1 MAGFSAYI
9 GCHVTSLTPPVF
21 SRSGRGVAGMG
32 KGRSLVYQVQ
42 HVDSFSSWKALVSSA
57 FVPLCSEPVGA
68 QPFEGTVSGTQLG
81 QVGVMEVAASAHV
94 IRRTEELVAAG
105 DVPRFKINLQLA
117 GHGLL
122 LQGGRE
128 TVLRPG
134 EMAIYDTQRPY
145 SMLFDED
152 FRTLVLMFPQHL
164 LGLPAGDVAELTA
177 VGFGSHNQLGRAVT
191 PFLVQLAQ
199 MLPQLAGP
207 VGRRLAANAVD
218 IAGSMLAS
226 EIHDRCTLGDGTR
239 LRQVQAIQAYI
250 DDHLVDPELAPGSV
264 AAAHFMSLR
273 SLHKLFGETGHTV
286 AELIRTRR
294 LERCRRDLED
304 PMQLHVPV
312 GAIGARWGLPDGAH
326 FSRLF
331 RAAYGC
337 SPTAFRL
344 SI

>member
-1 MAGFSAYI
+1 MYQTQRVHSF
-9 GCHVTSLTPPVF
+9 
-21 SRSGRGVAGMG
+21 REW
-32 KGRSLVYQVQ
+32 KSLV
-42 HVDSFSSWKALVSSA
+42 SNA
-57 FVPLCSEPVGA
+57 FVPLRSEPVRAGA
-68 QPFEGTVSGTQLG
+68 FAGSISGNQFG
-81 QVGVMEVAASAHV
+81 SVGVMEVEASAHAV
-94 IRRTEELVAAG
+94 HRTEDLVAAG
-105 DVPRFKINLQLA
+105 GTPRFKINLQLT
-117 GHGLL
+117 GHGML

-134 EMAIYDTQRPY
+134 ELAIYDTQLPY
-145 SMLFDED
+145 TMLFDGD
-152 FRTLVLMFPQHL
+152 FRTLVLMFPQHQ

-177 VGFGSHNQLGRAVT
+177 VAFGSANPLARAVT
-191 PFLVQLAQ
+191 PFLGQLAQ

-207 VGRRLAANAVD
+207 VGRRLASNAVD

-226 EIHDRCTLGDGTR
+226 EIHERNASGDGVR
-239 LRQVQAIQAYI
+239 LRQVLAIRNYI
-250 DDHLVDPELAPGSV
+250 DDHLVDPELAPRSV

-273 SLHKLFGETGHTV
+273 SLYKLFGDTGHTV

>member
-1 MAGFSAYI
+1 M
-9 GCHVTSLTPPVF
+9 
-21 SRSGRGVAGMG
+21 
-32 KGRSLVYQVQ
+32 YQVQ
-42 HVDSFSSWKALVSSA
+42 HVDSFSSWKTLVSSA
-57 FVPLCSEPVGA
+57 FVPLCSEPIRA
-68 QPFEGTVSGTQLG
+68 QPFEGTVSGAQLG

-94 IRRTEELVAAG
+94 VRRTEELVAAG
-105 DVPRFKINLQLA
+105 DAPRFKINLQLA

-134 EMAIYDTQRPY
+134 ELAIYDTQRPY
-145 SMLFDED
+145 TMLFDGD
-152 FRTLVLMFPQHL
+152 FRTLVLMFPQHQ
-164 LGLPAGDVAELTA
+164 LGLPVGDVAELTA
-177 VGFGSHNQLGRAVT
+177 VAFGSGNPLGRAVT
-191 PFLVQLAQ
+191 PFLAQLAQ

-226 EIHDRCTLGDGTR
+226 EIHERNALGDGAR
-239 LRQVQAIQAYI
+239 LRQVLAIQDYI
-250 DDHLVDPELAPGSV
+250 EDHIPDPELSPGSV
-264 AAAHFMSLR
+264 AAAHYMSLR

-304 PMQLHVPV
+304 PMQVHIPV

-326 FSRLF
+326 FSRVF

-344 SI
+344 ST